1 MHAMIPDNRI
11 RPLLTALC
19 LLLLTAA
26 CGRPRPGKEL
36 HRSPFTDEV
45 RLPMTPVKDQ
55 GSSPLCWAY
64 AMLAT
69 IETEHIVRGD
79 SVNLS
84 PDYVA
89 RHWLAEQTRTSYLSG
104 GQAAVGARGVMPML
118 LSLIADYGV
127 VPYDAYPPKEAD
139 YDRLT
144 STLGYVA
151 SRARSLDALEADA
164 ARSLDET
171 LGAMP
176 RHVYMLGAE
185 YTPQE
190 FARSVCRA
198 GEYTALTS
206 FTHHPFYTR
215 FALEVADNR
224 LHDTFLNLPLD
235 TLMSVVTRALRTG
248 HPVCWEGDTSERGFS
263 FARGVAETGDED
275 GTPCTQDAR
284 QRAFS
289 LRQTTDDHCM
299 TLIGL
304 ARDSRGRRY
313 FLAKNSWGTHNPY
326 GGLMYLSE
334 EYVRAKTVAVTV
346 ATSVLGERE

>member
-1 MHAMIPDNRI
+1 MTHTRT
-11 RPLLTALC
+11 LLTALC
-19 LLLLTAA
+19 LLLLTVA
-26 CGRPRPGKEL
+26 CGRPNPGKEQQKN
-36 HRSPFTDEV
+36 PFTDEV
-45 RLPMTPVKDQ
+45 RLPFTPVKDQ

-69 IETEHIVRGD
+69 IETEHIMRGD

-89 RHWLAEQTRTSYLSG
+89 RHWLAEQARCRYLSG
-104 GQAAVGARGVMPML
+104 GQSAVGARGVMPML
-118 LSLIADYGV
+118 LHLIATYGV
-127 VPYDAYPPKEAD
+127 MPYDAYPSKDAD

-144 STLGYVA
+144 SSLDYIA
-151 SRARSLDALEADA
+151 SRARSLDALDADV

-171 LGAMP
+171 LGATP

-198 GEYTALTS
+198 DEYVSLTS

-235 TLMSVVTRALRTG
+235 TLMSVITRALRTG

-263 FARGVAETGDED
+263 FSRGVAKTESETL
-275 GTPCTQDAR
+275 CTEAER

-304 ARDSRGRRY
+304 ARDRHGRRY

-334 EYVRAKTVAVTV
+334 AYVRAKTIAVIV
-346 ATSVLGERE
+346 EASVVTGEP